1 MTRTGRSFEN
11 VSSVCKSCLQGVPSA
26 YVQKEQQCADESQE
40 RPPVTIFKERTDFE
54 IFKGR
59 TPARRSSLQDRIEAA
74 YLPLK
79 PDLIYISPFTNHQ
92 QQPMIIMM
100 IQFGRKAS
108 SWLAQSAQPA
118 QPAQHEPHRTQEHQ
132 PANKF
137 PSTFRSASLSGQMKR
152 KREYEEREY
161 ERNSRRRRL
170 PALSANCL
178 KLNGSRLFLVS
189 SFSLVKSTLNFKN
202 VRRHFRCPCVTVA
215 ARMAVMLDD
224 EQRMSASKSAGSLSS
239 LTLCAAEAPYD
250 TPLAK

>member
-1 MTRTGRSFEN
+1 M
-11 VSSVCKSCLQGVPSA
+11 PSA

-118 QPAQHEPHRTQEHQ
+118 QPAQHEPHRTQEH
-132 PANKF
+132 
-137 PSTFRSASLSGQMKR
+137 
-152 KREYEEREY
+152 
-161 ERNSRRRRL
+161 
-170 PALSANCL
+170 
-178 KLNGSRLFLVS
+178 
-189 SFSLVKSTLNFKN
+189 
-202 VRRHFRCPCVTVA
+202 
-215 ARMAVMLDD
+215 
-224 EQRMSASKSAGSLSS
+224 
-239 LTLCAAEAPYD
+239 
-250 TPLAK
+250 